1 MLTEKEGN
9 ADGSGAGGRSGQF
22 FFSGLDISGKRVY
35 IYRSEMPAAVALR
48 KQRGKSGLRRAGSP
62 HKTRMSWTIFHEKES
77 AAENKPPEQSG
88 KGEKA
93 G

>member
-1 MLTEKEGN
+1 MRT
-9 ADGSGAGGRSGQF
+9 GAGREDVPDNF

-48 KQRGKSGLRRAGSP
+48 KQRGKSGLRRAGDP
-62 HKTRMSWTIFHEKES
+62 AVKAGS
-77 AAENKPPEQSG
+77 AAASAADG
-88 KGEKA
+88 KRHREETARFRLVRDGQ